1 MFHSL
6 TVSNTDSANKTIS
19 LKIATSDNETLG
31 AWFIMSDKYYCSLA
45 SAPLEP
51 QNHIGAALQNNPTI
65 LFLHGNAATR
75 AFNVRIR
82 YYKAFASRLGAN
94 VLAVDYRGFA
104 DSTGTPSEDGLMQD
118 GRAAFDWLLSN
129 GAKAENILI
138 IGHSLGTGVASQLV
152 AKLDA
157 EGLACRG
164 VVLLAVGLFSER
176 HALH

>member
-1 MFHSL
+1 MFHNL

-19 LKIATSDNETLG
+19 LKITTSDNETLG
-31 AWFIMSDKYYCSLA
+31 AWLIMSDKYYCSLA
-45 SAPLEP
+45 AAPLEP
-51 QNHIGAALQNNPTI
+51 LNHIGAALQNNPTI

-129 GAKAENILI
+129 GAKAENVLI

-176 HALH
+176 HTPH

>member
-1 MFHSL
+1 
-6 TVSNTDSANKTIS
+6 
-19 LKIATSDNETLG
+19 
-31 AWFIMSDKYYCSLA
+31 MSDKYYCSLA

-75 AFNVRIR
+75 AF
-82 YYKAFASRLGAN
+82 
-94 VLAVDYRGFA
+94 DYRGFA